1 MAHSETFAK
10 DGHLSP
16 EDYRAVSAKVNQ
28 SFGDDITFFKDAMR
42 MLLESV
48 ENSED
53 DEVKTGANYVL
64 KELDAFFT
72 YIDFPELPIDNN
84 MSERMMRII
93 AAIRKAQQVNQSE
106 ESLEFFCNGQ
116 TCLQTLLALGYTKD
130 SLLEIMMDVWDARF
144 AHVMTHL
151 TSRVIARDG
160 DTARVQAGLNN
171 MKMGSFDECFP
182 FHEVIIKALDQEKAR
197 LEKRPGHRPIRA
209 IPKVVLDTWVELMA
223 PKVAQG
229 EAEFKAINLELE
241 TERLQKG
248 KKRGRK
254 PQTVAA

>member
-1 MAHSETFAK
+1 
-10 DGHLSP
+10 
-16 EDYRAVSAKVNQ
+16 
-28 SFGDDITFFKDAMR
+28 
-42 MLLESV
+42 
-48 ENSED
+48 
-53 DEVKTGANYVL
+53 
-64 KELDAFFT
+64 
-72 YIDFPELPIDNN
+72 
-84 MSERMMRII
+84 
-93 AAIRKAQQVNQSE
+93 
-106 ESLEFFCNGQ
+106 
-116 TCLQTLLALGYTKD
+116 
-130 SLLEIMMDVWDARF
+130 MDVWDARF
-144 AHVMTHL
+144 VHVMTHL

-248 KKRGRK
+248 KKRGRNPRLAFFNK
-254 PQTVAA
+254 KKRV